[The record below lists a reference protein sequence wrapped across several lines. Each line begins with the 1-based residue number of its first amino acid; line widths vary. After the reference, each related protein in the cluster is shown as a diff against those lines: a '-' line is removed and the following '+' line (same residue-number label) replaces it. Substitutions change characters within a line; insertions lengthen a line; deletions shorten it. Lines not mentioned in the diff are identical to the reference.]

1 MSRTLLLEA
10 IRGRA
15 TARPAWVP
23 YVGCHGG
30 RLIGRPADE
39 YLRSEDRIVQG
50 LTTAA
55 ALYRPDGL
63 PVMFD
68 LQLEAEILGCRL
80 HWAADVPP
88 SVVDH
93 PLESAPLSS
102 LPPFDPT
109 SGRLSMAFS
118 ALRTLRE
125 RFGDELAWYAL
136 VCGPFTLA
144 NHLRGHSLF
153 FDMCDEPTRVDDV
166 LAVCRDVAIQTA
178 SAWIEAGADV
188 VAVVDPMVSQIST
201 EDFERYVVAPLNSVF
216 DAIRAHQRPVSLF
229 VCGDVSRNLEAMCRT
244 HADHIAVDE
253 QISIPHLRQLCEAA
267 GKSFGGNLRLTSVLL
282 LGQPD
287 DARREAIGV
296 MDAAGPK
303 GFVLAPGCDLP
314 YATPPANLRAVAEM
328 IHDPYAREAAR
339 ATLSH
344 QLEDDFADVQLPDYA
359 TANGVVLDVITL
371 DSTSC
376 APCQYM
382 MEAVRRAAEASGCRC
397 FVNEHKIKVR
407 EGLGVM
413 KKLGVRNLPTICVD
427 GEVRF
432 ASIIPDPNQLIS
444 AIREAAARRA
454 SGA

>member
-1 MSRTLLLEA
+1 MSRALLLEA
-10 IRGRA
+10 IRGRP
-15 TARPAWVP
+15 TPRPAWVP

-39 YLRSEDRIVQG
+39 YLRSADLLVQG

-68 LQLEAEILGCRL
+68 LQLEAELLGCRL
-80 HWAADVPP
+80 HWAPDVPP

-93 PLESAPLSS
+93 PLETAPLAS
-102 LPPFDPT
+102 LPPFDPYA
-109 SGRLSMAFS
+109 GRLGMAFG
-118 ALRTLRE
+118 ALATLRE
-125 RFGDELAWYAL
+125 RFGDELGWYAL

-153 FDMCDEPTRVDDV
+153 FDMCDEPARVAE
-166 LAVCRDVAIQTA
+166 LMAFCRDVAVRSA
-178 SAWIEAGADV
+178 SAWIEAGADI
-188 VAVVDPMVSQIST
+188 VAIVDPMVSQIST
-201 EDFERYVVAPLNSVF
+201 EDFERYVVPPLNEVF
-216 DAIRAHQRPVSLF
+216 DAVHARGRPASLF

-253 QISIPHLRQLCEAA
+253 QISIPRLRELCEAA
-267 GKSFGGNLRLTSVLL
+267 GKSMGGNLRLTSVLL

-287 DARREAIGV
+287 DARRDAIEV
-296 MDAAGPK
+296 MDAAGPR

-328 IHDPYAREAAR
+328 VHDPYAREAAR
-339 ATLSH
+339 AALKTRT
-344 QLEDDFADVQLPDYA
+344 EDTFDDVALPDYSA
-359 TANGVVLDVITL
+359 ANGVVLDVITL

-413 KKLGVRNLPTICVD
+413 KKLGVRNLPTVCID
-427 GEVRF
+427 GEIRF
-432 ASIIPDPNQLIS
+432 ASIIPDPNQLVA

-454 SGA
+454 RRV

>member
-1 MSRTLLLEA
+1 MGRALLLEA
-10 IRGRA
+10 IRGRP
-15 TARPAWVP
+15 TPRPAWVP

-39 YLRSEDRIVQG
+39 YLRSADLIVQG

-68 LQLEAEILGCRL
+68 LQLEAELLGCRL

-93 PLESAPLSS
+93 PLETGPLES
-102 LPPFDPT
+102 LPPFDP
-109 SGRLSMAFS
+109 SAGRLGMAFG
-118 ALRTLRE
+118 ALATLRE

-136 VCGPFTLA
+136 ICGPFTLA

-153 FDMCDEPTRVDDV
+153 FDMCDEPARVDE
-166 LAVCRDVAIQTA
+166 LMAFCRDVAIRSA
-178 SAWIEAGADV
+178 AAWIEAGADV

-201 EDFERYVVAPLNSVF
+201 GDFERFVVPPINEVF
-216 DAIRAHQRPVSLF
+216 DAIRARGRPVSLF
-229 VCGDVSRNLEAMCRT
+229 VCGDVSRNLDAMCRT
-244 HADHIAVDE
+244 RADHIAVDE
-253 QISIPHLRQLCEAA
+253 QISIPRLRELCEAA

-287 DARREAIGV
+287 DARREAVEV

-328 IHDPYAREAAR
+328 VHDPYAREAAR
-339 ATLSH
+339 AALKARP
-344 QLEDDFADVQLPDYA
+344 EDTFDDVPLPDY
-359 TANGVVLDVITL
+359 TAAEGVVLDVITL

-413 KKLGVRNLPTICVD
+413 KKLGVRNLPTVCID
-427 GEVRF
+427 GEIRF
-432 ASIIPDPNQLIS
+432 ASIIPDPNQLIA
-444 AIREAAARRA
+444 AIREAAARRQRR
-454 SGA
+454 G